1 MILPNGDIYKGNWK
15 NDLRHGTGICK
26 FTNGVIFKGEWREDR
41 PQGQGIL
48 FSPPNEIMEARFN
61 GWKLQDGTVKILFTN
76 GEFYEGNMRD
86 NLRELTGIMHY
97 SNGDKFEG
105 EWFKDKRGG
114 KRGKITTRDGDKLSG
129 QFIKDYA
136 DGSVEFEDREGNVFQ
151 TDADQ

>member
-1 MILPNGDIYKGNWK
+1 
-15 NDLRHGTGICK
+15 
-26 FTNGVIFKGEWREDR
+26 
-41 PQGQGIL
+41 
-48 FSPPNEIMEARFN
+48 
-61 GWKLQDGTVKILFTN
+61 
-76 GEFYEGNMRD
+76 MRD

-114 KRGKITTRDGDKLSG
+114 KRGKITTRAGDKLSG

-136 DGSVEFEDREGNVFQ
+136 DGSVEYEDREGNVFQ